1 MMYERI
7 SLSVP
12 RVYCILKFRQHLLSV
27 EQHLAQDLINRFFDH
42 W

>member
-1 MMYERI
+1 MYERI

-12 RVYCILKFRQHLLSV
+12 RVYCILKFRQHL
-27 EQHLAQDLINRFFDH
+27 AQDLINRFFDR